1 METNLDTEGL
11 NIMVK
16 FSEVISWIKALAVRF
31 ASPMAGNKLR
41 RLPGAVSSYQ
51 PTWLHLQRW
60 HHQKQTMFRARG
72 PADGFLLFLI
82 F

>member
-16 FSEVISWIKALAVRF
+16 FSEVSWIEALAVLC

-41 RLPGAVSSYQ
+41 RLPSAVSSYR

-72 PADGFLLFLI
+72 PANGFLLFLI